1 MNTPRCVEIENSDL
15 VDNPPAGE
23 PLMRHVDPRVAIT
36 ALDADVVM
44 YQGEII
50 ANRYGAVTVKY
61 PKVIRP

>member
-1 MNTPRCVEIENSDL
+1 
-15 VDNPPAGE
+15 
-23 PLMRHVDPRVAIT
+23 MRHVDPRVAIT